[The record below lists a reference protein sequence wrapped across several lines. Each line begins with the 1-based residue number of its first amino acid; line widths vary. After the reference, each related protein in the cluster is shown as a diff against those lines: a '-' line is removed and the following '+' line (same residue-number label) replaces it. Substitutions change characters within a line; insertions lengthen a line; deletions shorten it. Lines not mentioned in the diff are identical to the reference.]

1 MNRTMARENAF
12 LLLFERFCKN
22 DETAEEIYVKAVEYR
37 DIKCDDFVRT
47 LFFGVNENSKIISE
61 EIDKHLIGRKRT
73 RLSRVSEAILNL
85 SVFEMMFLDD
95 VPLRVSINE
104 AVNLSKK
111 YDDEKSYAFINGV
124 LNSIAKELENQ

>member
-12 LLLFERFCKN
+12 LLLFERSCKN
-22 DETAEEIYVKAVEYR
+22 DETAEEIYSKAVEYR

-61 EIDKHLIGRKRT
+61 TIDKHLIGRKRS
-73 RLSRVSEAILNL
+73 RLSRVSEALLNL
-85 SVFEMMFLDD
+85 SVYEMMFLED
-95 VPLRVSINE
+95 VPARVSINE

-111 YDDEKSYAFINGV
+111 YDDDKSYTFINGV
-124 LNSIAKELENQ
+124 LNSVAKELENQ